1 MAPLDEAKRARLQ
14 AKLDEETS
22 KTSLAR
28 KVRPPRPARS
38 TRASPPRGASRPDAD
53 QRPISAH
60 PNSGIPHRPP
70 PPPQVAAAKTPAK
83 MRTLVQST
91 NDKNMFISGHKPA
104 PKRVVSSGARRSTS
118 TRPSRPLSREP
129 AENTSLVGMPAEN
142 PAQNASRPP
151 ERTRPKPSTREWA
164 VMSAFEREVHARQQ
178 AELAAEH
185 RRRIDAQRAALDE
198 QMRVVERRKAAAAED
213 KAKLATAVAVDV
225 ATYAEE
231 EERKREARKAADAR
245 TKAAQEAMLAE
256 VYERRAVEERRRV
269 EEEAAAIAEIRRQ
282 LDEEKAAKLAKTRA
296 AKEAYERTMAFN
308 EEQNA
313 LKAKERARLAEEEA
327 ATARAYEAKLEAEE
341 RRREAALAAFHEK
354 IAARAN
360 KAGESVV
367 ASANAAQEA
376 EARRMKKFHDEREA
390 ALAAREAAAR
400 ERRAAAT
407 EAQLATLETQLAL
420 KARESAA
427 EREEDAKYAEEV
439 RSAAAEAKEAEARLE
454 AERRERAVANRLDLE
469 RQIAEKTRRRV
480 ADHDDVMDE
489 QERLFNAAILDQAT
503 RVVVG
508 GEDF

>member
-225 ATYAEE
+225 ATFAEE

-282 LDEEKAAKLAKTRA
+282 LDEDKAAKLAKTRA

-354 IAARAN
+354 IAARAQQP
-360 KAGESVV
+360 
-367 ASANAAQEA
+367 ASPSSR
-376 EARRMKKFHDEREA
+376 AR
-390 ALAAREAAAR
+390 
-400 ERRAAAT
+400 
-407 EAQLATLETQLAL
+407 
-420 KARESAA
+420 
-427 EREEDAKYAEEV
+427 
-439 RSAAAEAKEAEARLE
+439 
-454 AERRERAVANRLDLE
+454 
-469 RQIAEKTRRRV
+469 TRRRRRRRG
-480 ADHDDVMDE
+480 A
-489 QERLFNAAILDQAT
+489 
-503 RVVVG
+503 
-508 GEDF
+508 